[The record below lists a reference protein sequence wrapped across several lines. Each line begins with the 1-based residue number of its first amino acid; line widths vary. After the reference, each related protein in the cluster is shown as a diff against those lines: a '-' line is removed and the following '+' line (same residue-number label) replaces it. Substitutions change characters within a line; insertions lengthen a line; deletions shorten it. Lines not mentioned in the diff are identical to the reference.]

1 MTLRLGVLGST
12 RGTALQG
19 VIEAIEAGTLD
30 AKIVLIVSDKPDA
43 LILQRGLKH
52 GIHSLHIGKA
62 GLTRE
67 AFDAEVTEEFK
78 RAHADLIL
86 MVGYMRIVSAA
97 FVKAWEGKIL
107 NVHPS
112 LLPEFAGGMNRDVH
126 RAVIESG
133 AKKTGCTIHIVTE
146 DVDAGPIL
154 LQKQCEVLPGDTV
167 ETLKER
173 VQALEQQAFVEV
185 LQKWGK

>member
-19 VIEAIEAGTLD
+19 VIDAIEAGTLD
-30 AKIVLIVSDKPDA
+30 AKIVLIISDKAEAP
-43 LILQRGLKH
+43 ILQRGLKH
-52 GIHSLHIGKA
+52 RIPSLHIGKA

-86 MVGYMRIVSAA
+86 MVGYMRIVSPS

-112 LLPEFAGGMNRDVH
+112 LLPEFGGGMNRDVH
-126 RAVIESG
+126 RAVLESG
-133 AKKTGCTIHIVTE
+133 TKKTGCTIHVVTDE
-146 DVDAGPIL
+146 VDAGPIL
-154 LQKQCEVLPGDTV
+154 LQKQCDVLPDDTV
-167 ETLKER
+167 ETLKDR

-185 LQKWGK
+185 LQKWGQ